1 MAAGTNR
8 KRCYV
13 GNLPP
18 KRDNVEA
25 ILRSLFG
32 HHGTIDK
39 VLLLPGRNFGFITFT
54 TEEAAQ
60 AMIDAPRPHLQSAT
74 GPYQLRVGR
83 EHERPERDLP
93 RQGPEPEAP
102 APRRGH
108 WRFRDRDPDDN
119 LLEQLQD
126 AGARL
131 RQRGRERDA
140 ARAEGATLQRER
152 DEALRER
159 DAARKQLAARN
170 EMLAQVLK
178 EQQY

>member
-1 MAAGTNR
+1 M
-8 KRCYV
+8 

-18 KRDNVEA
+18 KLDNVET

-32 HHGTIDK
+32 HHGTIDE
-39 VLLLPGRNFGFITFT
+39 VLLLPGRTNFGFITFT

-60 AMIDAPRPHLQSAT
+60 AMVDAPRPHLQSAT
-74 GPYQLRVGR
+74 GPCQLRVGR
-83 EHERPERDLP
+83 DLP
-93 RQGPEPEAP
+93 RQAPEPEAP
-102 APRRGH
+102 APRRGRR
-108 WRFRDRDPDDN
+108 RFRDRDPDEN

-140 ARAEGATLQRER
+140 ARAEGATLRRER

-170 EMLAQVLK
+170 DMLAQVLK

>member
-1 MAAGTNR
+1 M
-8 KRCYV
+8 

-18 KRDNVEA
+18 KLDNVET

-32 HHGTIDK
+32 HHGTIDE
-39 VLLLPGRNFGFITFT
+39 VLLLPGRTNFGFITFT

-60 AMIDAPRPHLQSAT
+60 AMVDAPRPHLQSAT
-74 GPYQLRVGR
+74 GPCQLRVGR
-83 EHERPERDLP
+83 DLP
-93 RQGPEPEAP
+93 RQAPEPEAP
-102 APRRGH
+102 APRRGR
-108 WRFRDRDPDDN
+108 WRFRDRDPDEN

-140 ARAEGATLQRER
+140 ARAEGETLRRER

-170 EMLAQVLK
+170 DMLAQVLK

>member
-1 MAAGTNR
+1 M
-8 KRCYV
+8 

-18 KRDNVEA
+18 KLDNVET

-32 HHGTIDK
+32 HHGTIDE
-39 VLLLPGRNFGFITFT
+39 VLLLPGRTNFGFITFT

-60 AMIDAPRPHLQSAT
+60 AMVDAPRPHLQSAT
-74 GPYQLRVGR
+74 GPCQLRVGR
-83 EHERPERDLP
+83 DLP
-93 RQGPEPEAP
+93 RQAPEPEAP
-102 APRRGH
+102 APRRGR

-131 RQRGRERDA
+131 RQRGRERDDARRERDA
-140 ARAEGATLQRER
+140 ACTEVATLRRER

-170 EMLAQVLK
+170 DMLAQVLK

>member
-1 MAAGTNR
+1 
-8 KRCYV
+8 
-13 GNLPP
+13 
-18 KRDNVEA
+18 
-25 ILRSLFG
+25 
-32 HHGTIDK
+32 
-39 VLLLPGRNFGFITFT
+39 
-54 TEEAAQ
+54 
-60 AMIDAPRPHLQSAT
+60 MIDAPRPHLQSAT

-102 APRRGH
+102 APRRRR
-108 WRFRDRDPDDN
+108 WRFRDRDPDEN

-131 RQRGRERDA
+131 RQRGRERDD
-140 ARAEGATLQRER
+140 ARAEAATLRRER

-170 EMLAQVLK
+170 DMLAQVLK

>member
-1 MAAGTNR
+1 M
-8 KRCYV
+8 

-18 KRDNVEA
+18 KLDNVET

-32 HHGTIDK
+32 HHGTIDE
-39 VLLLPGRNFGFITFT
+39 VLLLPGRTNFGFITFT

-60 AMIDAPRPHLQSAT
+60 AMVDAPRPHLQSAT
-74 GPYQLRVGR
+74 GPCQLRVGR
-83 EHERPERDLP
+83 DLP
-93 RQGPEPEAP
+93 RQAPEPEAP
-102 APRRGH
+102 APRRGR
-108 WRFRDRDPDDN
+108 WRFRDRDPDEN

-131 RQRGRERDA
+131 RQRVRERDA
-140 ARAEGATLQRER
+140 ARAEGATLRRER

-170 EMLAQVLK
+170 DMLAQVLK

>member
-1 MAAGTNR
+1 M
-8 KRCYV
+8 YY
-13 GNLPP
+13 
-18 KRDNVEA
+18 
-25 ILRSLFG
+25 
-32 HHGTIDK
+32 
-39 VLLLPGRNFGFITFT
+39 
-54 TEEAAQ
+54 
-60 AMIDAPRPHLQSAT
+60 APRPHLQSAT

-102 APRRGH
+102 APRRRR

-131 RQRGRERDA
+131 RQRGRERDDARRERDA
-140 ARAEGATLQRER
+140 ACTEVATLRRER

-170 EMLAQVLK
+170 DMLAQVLK

>member
-1 MAAGTNR
+1 M
-8 KRCYV
+8 

-18 KRDNVEA
+18 KLDNVET

-32 HHGTIDK
+32 HHGTIDE
-39 VLLLPGRNFGFITFT
+39 VLLLPGRTNFGFITFT

-60 AMIDAPRPHLQSAT
+60 AMVDAPRPHLQSAT
-74 GPYQLRVGR
+74 GPCQLRVGR
-83 EHERPERDLP
+83 DLP
-93 RQGPEPEAP
+93 RQAPEPEAP
-102 APRRGH
+102 APRRGR
-108 WRFRDRDPDDN
+108 WRFRDRDPDEN

-170 EMLAQVLK
+170 DMLAQVLK

>member
-1 MAAGTNR
+1 M
-8 KRCYV
+8 

-18 KRDNVEA
+18 KLDNVET

-32 HHGTIDK
+32 HHGTIDE
-39 VLLLPGRNFGFITFT
+39 VLLLPGRTNFGFITFT

-60 AMIDAPRPHLQSAT
+60 AMVDAPRPHLQSAT
-74 GPYQLRVGR
+74 GPCQLRVGR
-83 EHERPERDLP
+83 DLP
-93 RQGPEPEAP
+93 RQAPEPEAP
-102 APRRGH
+102 APRRGR
-108 WRFRDRDPDDN
+108 WRFRDRDPDGN

-140 ARAEGATLQRER
+140 ARAEGATLRRER

-170 EMLAQVLK
+170 DMLAQVLK

>member
-1 MAAGTNR
+1 M
-8 KRCYV
+8 

-18 KRDNVEA
+18 KLDNVET

-32 HHGTIDK
+32 HHGTIDE
-39 VLLLPGRNFGFITFT
+39 VLLLPGRTNFGVITFTFT

-60 AMIDAPRPHLQSAT
+60 AMVDAPRPHLQSAT
-74 GPYQLRVGR
+74 GPCQLRVGR
-83 EHERPERDLP
+83 DLP
-93 RQGPEPEAP
+93 RQAPEPEAP
-102 APRRGH
+102 APRRGR
-108 WRFRDRDPDDN
+108 WRFRDRDPDEN

-140 ARAEGATLQRER
+140 ARAEGATLRRER

-170 EMLAQVLK
+170 DMLAQVLK

>member
-1 MAAGTNR
+1 M
-8 KRCYV
+8 

-18 KRDNVEA
+18 KLDNIPRKLDDVEA
-25 ILRSLFG
+25 TLRSLFG
-32 HHGTIDK
+32 HHGTIDE
-39 VLLLPGRNFGFITFT
+39 VQVWPGRNFGFITFT

-60 AMIDAPRPHLQSAT
+60 AMVDAPPPHLQSAT
-74 GPYQLRVGR
+74 GSYQLRVER
-83 EHERPERDLP
+83 ERPERDLP

-102 APRRGH
+102 APRRGR
-108 WRFRDRDPDDN
+108 WRFRDRDPDEN

-140 ARAEGATLQRER
+140 ARAEVATLRRER

-170 EMLAQVLK
+170 DMLAQVLK

>member
-1 MAAGTNR
+1 MDPRPPDDAGPGWRLNENGEARWHAASNPRPPLPPLEDVDSLIARNAPIARTR
-8 KRCYV
+8 KR
-13 GNLPP
+13 
-18 KRDNVEA
+18 
-25 ILRSLFG
+25 RS
-32 HHGTIDK
+32 
-39 VLLLPGRNFGFITFT
+39 
-54 TEEAAQ
+54 A
-60 AMIDAPRPHLQSAT
+60 
-74 GPYQLRVGR
+74 
-83 EHERPERDLP
+83 
-93 RQGPEPEAP
+93 
-102 APRRGH
+102 
-108 WRFRDRDPDDN
+108 DDN

-170 EMLAQVLK
+170 DMLAQVLK

>member
-1 MAAGTNR
+1 M
-8 KRCYV
+8 

-18 KRDNVEA
+18 KLDNVET

-32 HHGTIDK
+32 HHGTIDE
-39 VLLLPGRNFGFITFT
+39 VLLLPGRTNFGFITFT

-60 AMIDAPRPHLQSAT
+60 AMVDAPRPHLQSAT
-74 GPYQLRVGR
+74 GPCQLRVGR
-83 EHERPERDLP
+83 DLP
-93 RQGPEPEAP
+93 RQAPEPEAP
-102 APRRGH
+102 APRRGR
-108 WRFRDRDPDDN
+108 WRFRDRDPDEN

-140 ARAEGATLQRER
+140 ARVEGATLRRER

-170 EMLAQVLK
+170 DILAQVLK

>member
-1 MAAGTNR
+1 MLVLVDAACVCASAHMDQPPRPPATLPPLEDVDSLIARNAPIARTR
-8 KRCYV
+8 KR
-13 GNLPP
+13 
-18 KRDNVEA
+18 
-25 ILRSLFG
+25 RS
-32 HHGTIDK
+32 
-39 VLLLPGRNFGFITFT
+39 
-54 TEEAAQ
+54 A
-60 AMIDAPRPHLQSAT
+60 
-74 GPYQLRVGR
+74 
-83 EHERPERDLP
+83 
-93 RQGPEPEAP
+93 
-102 APRRGH
+102 
-108 WRFRDRDPDDN
+108 DDN

-170 EMLAQVLK
+170 DMLAQVLK

>member
-1 MAAGTNR
+1 M
-8 KRCYV
+8 

-18 KRDNVEA
+18 KLDNVET

-32 HHGTIDK
+32 HHGTIDE
-39 VLLLPGRNFGFITFT
+39 VLLLPGRTNFGFITFT

-60 AMIDAPRPHLQSAT
+60 AMVDAPRPHLQSAT
-74 GPYQLRVGR
+74 GPCQLRVGR
-83 EHERPERDLP
+83 DLP
-93 RQGPEPEAP
+93 RQAPEPEAP
-102 APRRGH
+102 APRRGR
-108 WRFRDRDPDDN
+108 WRFRDRDPDEN

-140 ARAEGATLQRER
+140 ARAEAATLRRER

-159 DAARKQLAARN
+159 DVARKQLAARN
-170 EMLAQVLK
+170 DMLAQVLK

>member
-1 MAAGTNR
+1 MCPCG
-8 KRCYV
+8 
-13 GNLPP
+13 
-18 KRDNVEA
+18 
-25 ILRSLFG
+25 
-32 HHGTIDK
+32 
-39 VLLLPGRNFGFITFT
+39 
-54 TEEAAQ
+54 
-60 AMIDAPRPHLQSAT
+60 SA
-74 GPYQLRVGR
+74 
-83 EHERPERDLP
+83 
-93 RQGPEPEAP
+93 AP

-119 LLEQLQD
+119 LLEELQD

-140 ARAEGATLQRER
+140 ARAEVATLRRER

-170 EMLAQVLK
+170 DMLAQVLK